1 MAKVR
6 TRDGQAELRTA
17 VWILHG
23 SIDPLETL
31 AACSAAGGM
40 DRFAVRI
47 SGGAHRLPI
56 EAHFIFSPSGPCDD
70 ALLFRWTHV
79 DAAPLPSM
87 TGTITARRF
96 GPLVM
101 LSISA
106 RYACG
111 LDVPERLFF
120 EAIGCRL
127 ARRTFAALRRALIHL
142 LQHLPARSMHEV

>member
-31 AACSAAGGM
+31 AACSAVSGA

-47 SGGAHRLPI
+47 CNARRTPI
-56 EAHFIFSPSGPCDD
+56 EAHFIFTPAGPHED
-70 ALLFRWTHV
+70 ALLFRWAHE
-79 DAAPLPSM
+79 DPAPLPSM
-87 TGTITARRF
+87 TGTISARRF
-96 GPLVM
+96 GPLVV
-101 LSISA
+101 LTINA

-111 LDVPERLFF
+111 LDLPERLFF
-120 EAIGCRL
+120 EAVGCKL